1 MLDGDIKGQLNQQF
15 YDDVSGFKKFWRDS
29 WKSYHNPT
37 FRGESPFLSM
47 GQISNVAFDRME
59 SMYGRWEAETPGLGR
74 LFLWKLM
81 APTRDVGSMHFIPT
95 GTNKGQL
102 IEAFSRSGTGL
113 RKFAFR
119 WLAQT
124 QRVPELL
131 KDQMFTHLADS
142 HNGYSA
148 AFRGNSSKPTDLPSA
163 VFERQAAENHRR
175 SVAGYEPF
183 IDFNMTTGKFRSIQE
198 SPKGI
203 NPEIGALFG
212 YNESFDMGYMLNNRS
227 VSPEFVGELKK
238 SMGYDFMPQGYIPMD
253 YTGGLLPS
261 ITGWSSYN
269 KAKLGEAKIMLG
281 DALGANILHVPSR
294 PRINST
300 FETTTTRPKSV
311 ESLKQ
316 IRREKVRNDEC

>member
-1 MLDGDIKGQLNQQF
+1 
-15 YDDVSGFKKFWRDS
+15 
-29 WKSYHNPT
+29 
-37 FRGESPFLSM
+37 
-47 GQISNVAFDRME
+47 
-59 SMYGRWEAETPGLGR
+59 
-74 LFLWKLM
+74 
-81 APTRDVGSMHFIPT
+81 MHFIPT

-212 YNESFDMGYMLNNRS
+212 YNESFDM
-227 VSPEFVGELKK
+227 
-238 SMGYDFMPQGYIPMD
+238 D